1 MIPGTAPET
10 DERIRVLVV
19 EDDSDLRRAM
29 RDVFLMRGF
38 TVNSARDGQD
48 GLKLALSDRYDVVV
62 TDVRM
67 PGISGIDLTRRI
79 LLHRPAFRVIAITAF
94 PEWNVSA
101 AAAEAGASL
110 VIHKPISLAR
120 LAEIIEELAAG
131 PDAGHPS
138 PWEDGDQGGEA

>member
-1 MIPGTAPET
+1 MIPGTALQT
-10 DERIRVLVV
+10 AERVRVLVV
-19 EDDSDLRRAM
+19 EDDGDLRRAM
-29 RDVFLMRGF
+29 RDVFMMRGF
-38 TVNSARDGQD
+38 AVNSARDGQD

-79 LLHRPAFRVIAITAF
+79 LLHRPGFRVIVITAY

-101 AAAEAGASL
+101 AAAEAGASR
-110 VIHKPISLAR
+110 VIVKPISLAK
-120 LAEIIEELAAG
+120 LAEIIEQLAAG
-131 PDAGHPS
+131 PDAGQPS